1 MTLSVELAK
10 RLGSTLAKPSFEMNE
25 IFVSCGP
32 EDYTNPSISFLCV
45 NYGEEWEYDG
55 SVRIDGPDD
64 ASCVFLNSASFRI
77 CSSSRS
83 MYAALVRSVSSC
95 GCLMLL
101 ICRRTSSIFGFGR
114 ANVVSLSST
123 YRASLGGD

>member
-1 MTLSVELAK
+1 
-10 RLGSTLAKPSFEMNE
+10 MN
-25 IFVSCGP
+25 
-32 EDYTNPSISFLCV
+32 TSILFSYV
-45 NYGEEWEYDG
+45 NYGEECEYDG
-55 SVRIDGPDD
+55 SVRIAGPDD

-83 MYAALVRSVSSC
+83 MYAARVLSVSSC

-101 ICRRTSSIFGFGR
+101 ICRRTSSILGFGR

-123 YRASLGGD
+123 YRANLGGD